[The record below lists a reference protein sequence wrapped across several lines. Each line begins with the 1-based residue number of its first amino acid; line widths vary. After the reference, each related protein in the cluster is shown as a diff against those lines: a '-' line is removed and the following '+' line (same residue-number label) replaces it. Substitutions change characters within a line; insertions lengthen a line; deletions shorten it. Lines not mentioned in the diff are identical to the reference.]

1 MHNTSLHTNT
11 NTHSYTN
18 ITLATPVLSAAL
30 NCNFSVCNTTSLAAP
45 IKITFEHEEV
55 EVNALCGVLD
65 YPCFSLQHPYVGSGY
80 SYAG

>member
-55 EVNALCGVLD
+55 EVNETYKKEHTFFDVNCAMHVYLIR
-65 YPCFSLQHPYVGSGY
+65 
-80 SYAG
+80 